1 MKRLACL
8 LILFCLDFSISYSAD
23 EARLL
28 RYPSASRTQ
37 IAFSHAGDIYIAA
50 RTGGIARKITSSEG
64 IEIYPRFSPDGKTLA
79 FTGEYDGNREIYTM
93 PADGGEPVRLTYSM
107 DLNGLPERMG
117 PDKIIM
123 QWTKDGRKLLY
134 RSRYEIWNAWT
145 GKLYYIS
152 LNGALP
158 EELPLPK
165 GGFASLSPDETKLA
179 YNRVFR
185 EYRTWKRYRGGQADD
200 IWIYDF
206 KTKELKN
213 ITNNPAQDIIPMW
226 YKDKIYF
233 LSDRDKRMNLFCFN
247 LTTNELKK
255 ITNFDKFDV
264 KFPSLGID
272 NITFENGGHIYLL
285 NPETDEYNKVAIQ
298 IADDYSSARTEIV
311 DVSKRITSFGISP
324 DGKRALFNA
333 RGDVFTVPAQQGFTR
348 NLTKT
353 SGVHE
358 RNSVWSPDGKWI
370 AYVSDETGEDEVF
383 IIKPDG
389 TGKSQLTNNSESYR
403 FELSWSPDSKKIA
416 CSDKTM
422 KLYYIDI
429 ETKKVKQIAKSKS
442 WEMRDYAWAP
452 DSKWLSYT
460 DENESG
466 ISVIYLYS
474 IENDKTIQVTY
485 NFFNSGRPEFDSKG
499 KYLYF
504 VSDRSFNY
512 SEGNFERSYVY
523 NNMSKI
529 YGLVLAADD
538 QGPFRFK
545 SDESEV
551 KEEENAEKDKET
563 DSSKDKKTTKKD
575 KEEKKNSDYKI
586 DLDGLADRI
595 FELPVKEGNYFNL
608 NSVNGKLY
616 YSADGFYEW
625 DPEKKEPSKIADFTQ
640 FVISKDGKNI
650 IFRSDNNYYIE
661 KLDSKI
667 KPDKGKI
674 TLSDM
679 KTELNR
685 HEEWAQ
691 VFGEAWRQM
700 KYFFY
705 DPKMH
710 GNDWDKIREN
720 YGELLPYVRHRDDLT
735 YIMGEMIGELNCG
748 HSYVGG
754 GEMPQVK
761 KVPIGLLGAEFEFDN
776 TKGLYKFTKIFDGRN
791 WDEKTRS
798 PLTEPGITV
807 KPGDYILEIDGVKP
821 DEINHPYKL
830 LVDKADKYIVLKI
843 APGGDD
849 KNTKEYNIKTI
860 SSESGL
866 RYLEWV
872 ENNRKYVDKKSG
884 GKIGY
889 VHIPDMLSN
898 GLNEFVKYFYP
909 QIRKE
914 ALIIDDRYNGGGNVS
929 PMIIERL
936 RRILTMAGNA
946 RNQEI
951 VTTQPTAVFVG
962 PMVCLLNELSASDG
976 DMFPHQFRK
985 AGLGKLIGKRSWGG
999 VIGIR
1004 GSLPFLDGSYLNKPE
1019 FGHFSAEG
1027 EWILEGTGT
1036 VPDIEVDNEP
1046 AKEYAGIDQQLDKA
1060 IEVLL
1065 EEIKMDKGKKI
1076 PSIPQHPDKSK

>member
-1 MKRLACL
+1 MKNIAFF
-8 LILFCLDFSISYSAD
+8 ILFLLGIGQILNSA
-23 EARLL
+23 ETRLL
-28 RYPSASRTQ
+28 RYPSASKTH
-37 IAFSHAGDIYIAA
+37 IAFTHAGDIYVVP
-50 RTGGIARKITSSEG
+50 RSGGIARKITSSEG
-64 IEIYPRFSPDGKTLA
+64 IEIYPRFSPDGNTIA
-79 FTGEYDGNREIYTM
+79 FTGEYDGNREIYTV
-93 PADGGEPVRLTYSM
+93 PSEGGEPVRLTFSM
-107 DLNGLPERMG
+107 DIQGLPERMG

-123 QWTKDGRKLLY
+123 QWTKDGKKLLY
-134 RSRYEIWNAWT
+134 RSRHESWHAWT
-145 GKLYYIS
+145 GKLFFVN
-152 LNGALP
+152 LEGELP

-165 GGFASLSPDETKLA
+165 GGYASLAPDETKIA

-206 KTKELKN
+206 KSKDLKN
-213 ITNNPAQDIIPMW
+213 ITDNPAQDIIPMW

-233 LSDRDKRMNLFCFN
+233 LSDRDKRMNLFCYN
-247 LTTNELKK
+247 LTTNQLKK

-272 NITFENGGHIYLL
+272 NITFENGGYVYLL
-285 NPETDEYNKVAIQ
+285 NPETDEYIKINIQ

-311 DVSKRITSFGISP
+311 DVSKRISSYGISP

-333 RGDVFTVPAQQGFTR
+333 RGDVFTVPAVQGFTR

-370 AYVSDETGEDEVF
+370 AYVADETGEDEIF
-383 IIKPDG
+383 IVKPDG
-389 TGKSQLTNNSESYR
+389 TGKTKLTDNGESYR
-403 FELSWSPDSKKIA
+403 FELSWSPDGKKIA

-429 ETKKVKQIAKSKS
+429 ETKKVKQVAKSKS
-442 WEMRDYAWAP
+442 WEMRDYAWSP
-452 DSKWLSYT
+452 DSKWLAFT
-460 DENESG
+460 DDNENG
-466 ISVIYLYS
+466 ISVVYLYS
-474 IENDKTIQVTY
+474 LENDKTVQATD

-499 KYLYF
+499 RYLYF

-512 SEGNFERSYVY
+512 NEGSFERSYVY

-529 YGLVLAADD
+529 YGLVLSAGD
-538 QGPFRFK
+538 QGPFMYK
-545 SDESEV
+545 SDEAEV
-551 KEEENAEKDKET
+551 KADEADDKEKDTENPKE
-563 DSSKDKKTTKKD
+563 KKADKKD
-575 KEEKKNSDYKI
+575 KNDKKGNECKI
-586 DLDGLADRI
+586 DLEGLSDRI
-595 FELPVKEGNYFNL
+595 FELPVKNGNYFNL

-616 YSADGFYEW
+616 YAADGFYEW
-625 DPEKKEPSKIADFTQ
+625 DPEKKEPAKVADFTH
-640 FVISKDGKNI
+640 FVISRDGKSI

-661 KLDSKI
+661 KLDSKV
-667 KPDKGKI
+667 KPDKGK
-674 TLSDM
+674 LMLGDM

-685 HEEWAQ
+685 HEEWNQ
-691 VFGEAWRQM
+691 VFNEAWRQM

-705 DPKMH
+705 DSKMH
-710 GNDWDKIREN
+710 GNDWIKIREN
-720 YGELLPYVRHRDDLT
+720 YSELIPYVRHRDDLT
-735 YIMGEMIGELNCG
+735 YILGEMIGELNCG
-748 HSYVGG
+748 HAYVGG

-761 KVPIGLLGAEFEFDN
+761 KVTVGLLGAEFEFDKE
-776 TKGLYKFTKIFDGRN
+776 KGMYRFTKIFEGRN
-791 WDEKTRS
+791 WDENTRS
-798 PLTEPGITV
+798 PLTEPGIEV
-807 KPGDYILEIDGVKP
+807 KAGDYILEIDGAKP
-821 DEINHPYKL
+821 DETNHPYKL
-830 LVDKADKYIVLKI
+830 LVDKANKYITLKI
-843 APGGDD
+843 APSGDL
-849 KNTKEYNIKTI
+849 KNTKEYSIKTI
-860 SSESGL
+860 ASESGL
-866 RYLEWV
+866 RYFDWV
-872 ENNRKYVDKKSG
+872 EYNRSYVEKKSG

-889 VHIPDMLSN
+889 VHIPDMLAN

-951 VTTQPTAVFVG
+951 VTTQPTAVFTG

-976 DMFPHQFRK
+976 DMFPHQFRQS
-985 AGLGKLIGKRSWGG
+985 GLGKLIGKRSWGG

-1004 GSLPFLDGSYLNKPE
+1004 GSLPFLDGSYLYKPE
-1019 FGHFSAEG
+1019 FGHFSADG

-1036 VPDIEVDNEP
+1036 LPDIVVDNDP

-1060 IEVLL
+1060 IEMLL
-1065 EEIKMDKGKKI
+1065 DDLKTGKWKKI
-1076 PSIPQHPDKSK
+1076 PSVPPHPDKSN